1 MSRSY
6 KKSPVYTDGSR
17 GTTKDTKRKA
27 NQKVR
32 RRNKRIV
39 KGYLMRDPRY
49 RDEKTLDG
57 KFYKRF
63 FCSWDI
69 HDYISYWTV
78 DDAIQS
84 HHRWKRIYEEY
95 KDEQDFLNKHYKK
108 YYHRK

>member
-39 KGYLMRDPRY
+39 KGYFMHDPHSS
-49 RDEKTLDG
+49 L
-57 KFYKRF
+57 
-63 FCSWDI
+63 S
-69 HDYISYWTV
+69 
-78 DDAIQS
+78 
-84 HHRWKRIYEEY
+84 
-95 KDEQDFLNKHYKK
+95 
-108 YYHRK
+108 